1 MMEIVKTKKYTHIK
15 AAQTSALD
23 ILKGIKKRFSEFENE
38 HLIIDFSE
46 KINIE
51 IQELLLFLKV
61 SSKHRTNGMSF
72 VIICTGIEID
82 EIPDKLSVD
91 PTLTE
96 ALDIQEMDAIE
107 RDLGF

>member
-1 MMEIVKTKKYTHIK
+1 M
-15 AAQTSALD
+15 QTESY
-23 ILKGIKKRFSEFENE
+23 ILLKLTENSIKKFKDIFDEKYSKIAEEQI
-38 HLIIDFSE
+38 IIDFSE

-82 EIPDKLSVD
+82 EIPDKLSVV

-96 ALDIQEMDAIE
+96 ALDILEMDAIE

>member
-1 MMEIVKTKKYTHIK
+1 MKITQTDSYVLLKLTENSIEEFKVNFDEKYPKI
-15 AAQTSALD
+15 AEEQ
-23 ILKGIKKRFSEFENE
+23 I
-38 HLIIDFSE
+38 IIDFSE

-82 EIPDKLSVD
+82 EIPDKLSVV

-96 ALDIQEMDAIE
+96 ALDILEMDAIE

>member
-1 MMEIVKTKKYTHIK
+1 MEITQTDNYVLLKLTENTIEEFKVNFDKYYPKIAK
-15 AAQTSALD
+15 EQ
-23 ILKGIKKRFSEFENE
+23 I
-38 HLIIDFSE
+38 IIDFSE

-82 EIPDKLSVD
+82 EIPDELSVV

-96 ALDIQEMDAIE
+96 ALDILEMDAIE